1 MLTQWILNPD
11 VKALCLGEAKMA
23 EFDFH
28 QPWMSKTALNKFPR
42 FERSRKRGDVST
54 NFPTKGLRSKRRCL
68 LYRFRIERT
77 YIPFAY
83 FMSTTYIACKR

>member
-42 FERSRKRGDVST
+42 FERSRNVGMSALTSRQRVFAPNVDVC
-54 NFPTKGLRSKRRCL
+54 FIVLGLREPIYL
-68 LYRFRIERT
+68 LRT
-77 YIPFAY
+77 L
-83 FMSTTYIACKR
+83 

>member
-42 FERSRKRGDVST
+42 FERSRNVGMSALTSD
-54 NFPTKGLRSKRRCL
+54 KGSSLQTSMFVL
-68 LYRFRIERT
+68 SF
-77 YIPFAY
+77 
-83 FMSTTYIACKR
+83 